1 MSDLAG
7 RQPGRLDLTAV
18 QGDDLRLVVELEDQD
33 GEPVAVTGWT
43 VAGEIRETFGGELLA
58 GLTVETQ
65 AEDPALAVNELAV
78 SADAA
83 QMAGVPEGAWP
94 WDLRRTAGGPSVR
107 TLLAGTLLVRP
118 NVTEV

>member
-18 QGDDLRLVVELEDQD
+18 QGDDLRLTVELEDQD
-33 GEPVAVTGWT
+33 GDPVDATGWT
-43 VAGEIRETFGGELLA
+43 VAGQVRETFQGELLV

-65 AEDPALAVNELAV
+65 ADDPELAVNELVV
-78 SADAA
+78 SATAL
-83 QMAGVPEGAWP
+83 QMQDVPEGAWP

-107 TLLAGTLLVRP
+107 TLLAGTLLIRP